1 MKRLIVNADDF
12 GLTSGINRAVIE
24 CYLGGSVTSTTLMV
38 NGQAAVEAALEA
50 ADNPGLGVGLHL
62 NLTAGPPTAAAG
74 KVRSLLG
81 PDGNFPG
88 MRQALWRLTT
98 GRAKAHEL
106 ENEIIAQVE
115 RLRSLGVR
123 PTHIDSHH
131 HLHAHP
137 RLRSLIKRTCPR
149 LGITRMR
156 GYHLPVK
163 SAKALAVATAARLP
177 APGNAMQTP
186 AAFAGI
192 EVMGS
197 TNMTAELERRLAGD
211 GDALEFMCHPGYA
224 DEALARLSSY
234 NQPRQTELETLLSE
248 AFAAAIVRSG
258 AQPVSFGAL

>member
-12 GLTSGINRAVIE
+12 GLTSGVNRAVIE
-24 CYLGGSVTSTTLMV
+24 CYLAGAVTSTTLLV

-62 NLTAGPPTAAAG
+62 NLSAGPPTADAG
-74 KVRSLLG
+74 KVSSLLG

-88 MRQALWRLTT
+88 IRQALWRLTT
-98 GRAKAHEL
+98 GRARAHEL
-106 ENEIIAQVE
+106 ESEIVAQVE
-115 RLRSLGVR
+115 RLRELGIR

-156 GYHLPVK
+156 GYHMPLK
-163 SAKALAVATAARLP
+163 SPKALAVAMASRLP

-186 AAFAGI
+186 AAFSGI

-197 TNMTAELERRLAGD
+197 INLAAELERRLARE
-211 GDALEFMCHPGYA
+211 GDALEFMCHPGYT
-224 DEALARLSSY
+224 DEALSRASSY
-234 NQPRQTELETLLSE
+234 NEPRQTELDSLLSDD
-248 AFAAAIVRSG
+248 FAAAIERSG
-258 AQPVSFGAL
+258 AQLVSFAAL